1 MINIGLEELEMMQ
14 AHRENKAVGIV
25 ELENKFNNNT
35 IDYNPFAPAEAT
47 EVGAGMD
54 IIFKKAKHNQLE
66 RKIHQ
71 LELLNKAYEV
81 VKDAQGYILEVKEV
95 PAGASTEHLN
105 STTDTIEPIEEAGAV
120 EIWHDTAIKETT
132 ELPMPTHCLNDKKY
146 CAKEYAGLMA
156 ISNRGS
162 YETHRYLYKNKFNT
176 AELAKDLGI
185 GRVTL
190 ERNIKKLEKLDY
202 NILDIENTKSG
213 VVYKLYHGNIK
224 EDGTLN
230 KFVTIN
236 HLMLKTLACAF
247 NSNAIKIYCL
257 LRYMTTETEFNIMD
271 NKWLAEQIGLS
282 SNSKNNLDAITEIVA
297 QLELCGFIETKKE
310 NIFKWD
316 EKKGKEVPQ
325 ITKKYRLR
333 TFTEWQNIQNKV
345 KNKKIEQ

>member
-1 MINIGLEELEMMQ
+1 MTNTGLAELEMMQ
-14 AHRENKAVGIV
+14 AHNENKPAGVV
-25 ELENKFNNNT
+25 SLENKFNNN
-35 IDYNPFAPAEAT
+35 ISYNPFAPAGAT
-47 EVGAGMD
+47 EAGAGMD
-54 IIFKKAKHNQLE
+54 DIFKKAKHNQLE
-66 RKIHQ
+66 RKIYQ
-71 LELLNKAYEV
+71 LELLNKPYEV
-81 VKDAQGYILEVKEV
+81 VRCAQGYILEVKEV

-176 AELAKDLGI
+176 AQLAKDLGI
-185 GRVTL
+185 GRTQL

-202 NILDIENTKSG
+202 NILDIESSQQG
-213 VVYKLYHGNIK
+213 IIYKLNYGAIK
-224 EDGTLN
+224 EDGTIN

-236 HLMLKTLACAF
+236 HKMLKTLACAF
-247 NSNAIKIYCL
+247 NSNAIRLYCL
-257 LRYMTTETEFNIMD
+257 LRYMTNETEFNTMD

-282 SNSKNNLDAITEIVA
+282 PKSKNNLDVITEITA
-297 QLELCGFIETKKE
+297 QLELCGFIETRKV

-316 EKKGKEVPQ
+316 ATKGKEVPQ
-325 ITKKYRLR
+325 ITKQYRLR
-333 TFTEWQNIQNKV
+333 TFTEWQTIQKTV
-345 KNKKIEQ
+345 K